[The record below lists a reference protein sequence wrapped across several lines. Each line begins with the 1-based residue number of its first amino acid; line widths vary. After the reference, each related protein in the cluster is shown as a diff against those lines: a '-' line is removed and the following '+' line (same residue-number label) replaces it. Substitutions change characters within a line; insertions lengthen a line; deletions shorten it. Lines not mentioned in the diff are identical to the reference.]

1 MLNRNDVNG
10 KVRSRDDY
18 WRAMVLNGYYMPN
31 EKSSICTLKWM
42 EGALRDNFSRRL
54 IVFSEYFVL
63 RIEETDQIDNP
74 IYIWRLIDNKIHSR
88 EILLYYIFGLFVSF
102 RV

>member
-42 EGALRDNFSRRL
+42 EGVRRG
-54 IVFSEYFVL
+54 
-63 RIEETDQIDNP
+63 
-74 IYIWRLIDNKIHSR
+74 IYWCPK
-88 EILLYYIFGLFVSF
+88 
-102 RV
+102 